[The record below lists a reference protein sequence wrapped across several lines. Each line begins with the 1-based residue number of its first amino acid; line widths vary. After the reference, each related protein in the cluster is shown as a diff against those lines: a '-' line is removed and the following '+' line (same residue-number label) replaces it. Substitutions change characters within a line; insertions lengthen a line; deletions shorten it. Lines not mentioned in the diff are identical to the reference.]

1 MMSVIENLIDTVIED
16 TTTESESTYG
26 FCSEDAWMFLPT
38 QIVGGT
44 DGVET
49 MVGNNDSDESE

>member
-1 MMSVIENLIDTVIED
+1 MMSVIENLIDTIIED
-16 TTTESESTYG
+16 NTTEESTYG
-26 FCSEDAWMFLPT
+26 FCSEDAWMLLPT

-49 MVGNNDSDESE
+49 MVGNDDSDESE